1 MWWFVAILAFIL
13 ILVIAMI
20 AYYYVND
27 YEDASAD
34 TGGCTSCNGPPTCN
48 QCNQPCDSCP
58 CSGGNSNCS
67 SNNSGSGKQHH
78 RRRRHHYRR

>member
-27 YEDASAD
+27 YEDDSVD

-58 CSGGNSNCS
+58 CANSGGNSNCS
-67 SNNSGSGKQHH
+67 SNSSGKKHH
-78 RRRRHHYRR
+78 RRRHHHRR

>member
-1 MWWFVAILAFIL
+1 MWWFVAMLDFIL

-58 CSGGNSNCS
+58 CSSSNSNSNSNCS
-67 SNNSGSGKQHH
+67 SGKQHH
-78 RRRRHHYRR
+78 RRRRHHHRR